1 MGEGEWDMTGTIPPA
16 PAASLKGRIRSAQHL
31 LPGLQTAPPN
41 WVIPAVKVWEGPGP
55 WTSLLVLT
63 SAWNLAYLLGG

>member
-1 MGEGEWDMTGTIPPA
+1 MVLEKTLESPLDCKEILPGEGDQMNT
-16 PAASLKGRIRSAQHL
+16 ASLKGTIHSAQHL

-55 WTSLLVLT
+55 WTSLLVLI
-63 SAWNLAYLLGG
+63 SA